1 MMPEEW
7 PIAAVD
13 AAGSSNAAPRRGRN
27 RLSTV
32 RADFFLDP
40 SARLTEQE
48 RALMTAMLH
57 CLVGDIGDELRAAL
71 PAGSAAANDDGRL
84 NLVEALFSARL
95 LDRPQLVRLLLRRAD
110 EERISTAAGARS
122 GRREARVLQGLVSH
136 QDGAVAAAAMALIL
150 ARGRRRDRFGRMTV
164 EFDDVP
170 AEDAVALV
178 HAVAAALRHALPDD
192 TDEALGPAAQAL
204 IARHDEGRRLEAAV
218 AALARVLDTQNRA
231 DDDLVRRLGED
242 GDSSLLVGLLA
253 RRAGIDQLDAWNFFT
268 GGDAMLLARL
278 AGCDRTSAAQMLAA
292 FEPMSGAHSAERIID
307 LYDRLDDA
315 TVERCRHWMRLDPH
329 YRTAREALERAN
341 G

>member
-1 MMPEEW
+1 M
-7 PIAAVD
+7 
-13 AAGSSNAAPRRGRN
+13 S
-27 RLSTV
+27 
-32 RADFFLDP
+32 DFFLDEG
-40 SARLTEQE
+40 SRLTDEE
-48 RALMTAMLH
+48 RALIAAMLRG
-57 CLVGDIGDELRAAL
+57 LVGEIVDELIAGL
-71 PAGSAAANDDGRL
+71 PALLTAQGERGREGL
-84 NLVEALFSARL
+84 YRRL
-95 LDRPQLVRLLLRRAD
+95 RSSGLMERQGLLALLLRRAD
-110 EERISTAAGARS
+110 EQQLSTRADRNFPTVSLLISDDSAP
-122 GRREARVLQGLVSH
+122 
-136 QDGAVAAAAMALIL
+136 VAEAAMALAL